1 MALDMTRGKP
11 LRLIVRFALPLMLSS
26 MLQQLYTMCDSVIVG
41 RLIGTEA
48 FAAIGSS
55 SFLQWFLTSM
65 LIGLSQGFGVVFAQR
80 YGAKDHAGF
89 RRAFAM
95 GLTVVLIVAAILTGA
110 GLALLQPFLRLLRTP
125 GELWPYMAAYLRVM
139 WMGLALTGLYNVC
152 ASALRALG
160 DSRSPFIALVIATAL
175 NIALDILFLAAFGMG
190 VEGAA
195 LATLIAQACA
205 LGYCLLSLRHL
216 SFAMPRREDWR
227 PERATL
233 RELLRLGVP
242 PMLSFSVI
250 STGELAMQRAVNS
263 YGVIF
268 VTGMTASQRY
278 FSLLNIIGS
287 ALEGAVATFVGQNAG
302 AKQTERIVSGTRTAV
317 WLGVVSSMIT
327 SALVML
333 FRKDLILLFV
343 PASNAQAVQI
353 GMDALFV
360 EATFLV
366 SLYMLCLHRAA
377 LQGMGNALIPMLS
390 GFMELALRLLWV
402 LWAAPNLVGR
412 EGLYF
417 TDSVTWIGTA
427 ILLMTAYYVTRRRMI
442 ARLERAE
449 A

>member
-1 MALDMTRGKP
+1 
-11 LRLIVRFALPLMLSS
+11 
-26 MLQQLYTMCDSVIVG
+26 
-41 RLIGTEA
+41 
-48 FAAIGSS
+48 
-55 SFLQWFLTSM
+55 
-65 LIGLSQGFGVVFAQR
+65 
-80 YGAKDHAGF
+80 
-89 RRAFAM
+89 
-95 GLTVVLIVAAILTGA
+95 
-110 GLALLQPFLRLLRTP
+110 
-125 GELWPYMAAYLRVM
+125 
-139 WMGLALTGLYNVC
+139 
-152 ASALRALG
+152 
-160 DSRSPFIALVIATAL
+160 
-175 NIALDILFLAAFGMG
+175 
-190 VEGAA
+190 
-195 LATLIAQACA
+195 
-205 LGYCLLSLRHL
+205 
-216 SFAMPRREDWR
+216 
-227 PERATL
+227 
-233 RELLRLGVP
+233 
-242 PMLSFSVI
+242 
-250 STGELAMQRAVNS
+250 MQRAVNS

-343 PASNAQAVQI
+343 PAANAQAVQI